1 MSTDPPPP
9 PPIPDAIG
17 TDELLRGIDRG
28 IEAHLAWNQRLLR
41 CALLRESPGDDMLRP
56 TAHHLCQLG
65 CWLDQSH
72 EALARYDAS
81 TTAAMLAAHQQMH
94 DATRTMCVA
103 LLAGQ
108 PTSESI
114 MLDFDRNQRRL
125 VELLHTLRLRVA
137 EAAHRIDVLT
147 GLPLRHG
154 LLHGF
159 QALALQAAKSGTELW
174 LAMIDIDRFKAVND
188 THGHPVGDQA
198 LKHIAQVLSAGLRD
212 HDLLLRYGGEEF
224 LGLFLL
230 PDAAAA
236 TQLAQRMVEAVREQP
251 LRTRQGLVL
260 DLTATMG
267 WTAVRPG
274 EGLEQAIERADR
286 LMLQGK
292 QMGRDRFVLSNDSLA
307 LI

>member
-1 MSTDPPPP
+1 
-9 PPIPDAIG
+9 
-17 TDELLRGIDRG
+17 
-28 IEAHLAWNQRLLR
+28 
-41 CALLRESPGDDMLRP
+41 
-56 TAHHLCQLG
+56 
-65 CWLDQSH
+65 
-72 EALARYDAS
+72 
-81 TTAAMLAAHQQMH
+81 
-94 DATRTMCVA
+94 
-103 LLAGQ
+103 
-108 PTSESI
+108 

>member
-1 MSTDPPPP
+1 M
-9 PPIPDAIG
+9 PDAIG

-41 CALLRESPGDDMLRP
+41 CALLRESPGDEMLRP

-65 CWLDQSH
+65 RWLDQSH

-159 QALALQAAKSGTELW
+159 EALALQAAKSGTELW

-236 TQLAQRMVEAVREQP
+236 TQLAQRMVEAVRDQP

-260 DLTATMG
+260 GLTATMG

-292 QMGRDRFVLSNDSLA
+292 QMGRDRFVLNNDLLA